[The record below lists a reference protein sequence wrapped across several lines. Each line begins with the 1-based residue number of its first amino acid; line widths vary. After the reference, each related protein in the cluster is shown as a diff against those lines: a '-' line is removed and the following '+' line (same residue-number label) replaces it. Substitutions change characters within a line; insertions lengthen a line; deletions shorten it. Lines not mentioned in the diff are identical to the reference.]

1 MLELAI
7 REVVALAE
15 VVQEVAAAV
24 VQVVALLIEVVIALE
39 AAPLVQ
45 VAL

>member
-1 MLELAI
+1 MLALAI

-15 VVQEVAAAV
+15 VVQEVVAAV
-24 VQVVALLIEVVIALE
+24 AQVVALLIEVAIALE

-45 VAL
+45 VVL

>member
-1 MLELAI
+1 MLVLAI

-15 VVQEVAAAV
+15 VVQEVATAV
-24 VQVVALLIEVVIALE
+24 AQVVALLIEVVIALE

-45 VAL
+45 VVL

>member
-1 MLELAI
+1 MLALAI

-15 VVQEVAAAV
+15 AVQEVAAAV
-24 VQVVALLIEVVIALE
+24 AQVVALLIEVVIALE

>member
-1 MLELAI
+1 MLALAI

-24 VQVVALLIEVVIALE
+24 AQVVAPLIEVAIAPEVALLVQVVL
-39 AAPLVQ
+39 
-45 VAL
+45 

>member
-1 MLELAI
+1 MLVLAI

-24 VQVVALLIEVVIALE
+24 AQVVALLIEVVIALE

-45 VAL
+45 VVL

>member
-1 MLELAI
+1 MLVLAI

-24 VQVVALLIEVVIALE
+24 AQVVALLIEVAIALE

-45 VAL
+45 VVL

>member
-1 MLELAI
+1 MLALAI

-15 VVQEVAAAV
+15 AVQEVAAAV
-24 VQVVALLIEVVIALE
+24 AQVAALLIEVVIALE

>member
-1 MLELAI
+1 MLALAI

-24 VQVVALLIEVVIALE
+24 AQVVALLIEVAIALE

-45 VAL
+45 MVL

>member
-1 MLELAI
+1 MLALAI

-15 VVQEVAAAV
+15 AVQEVAAAV
-24 VQVVALLIEVVIALE
+24 AQVVALLIEVVIALE

-45 VAL
+45 VVL

>member
-1 MLELAI
+1 MLALAI

-24 VQVVALLIEVVIALE
+24 AQVVALLIEVVIALE

-45 VAL
+45 VVL

>member
-1 MLELAI
+1 MLALAI
-7 REVVALAE
+7 HEVVALAE
-15 VVQEVAAAV
+15 AVQEVAVAV
-24 VQVVALLIEVVIALE
+24 AQVVALLIEVVIALE

>member
-24 VQVVALLIEVVIALE
+24 AQVVALLIEVVIALE

>member
-1 MLELAI
+1 MLALAI

-15 VVQEVAAAV
+15 AVQEAAV
-24 VQVVALLIEVVIALE
+24 AVAQVVAPLIEVAIALE

>member
-1 MLELAI
+1 MLALAI

-15 VVQEVAAAV
+15 AVQEVAAAV
-24 VQVVALLIEVVIALE
+24 AQVVALLIEVAIALE

-45 VAL
+45 VVL

>member
-1 MLELAI
+1 MLALAI

-24 VQVVALLIEVVIALE
+24 AQVVALLIDVAIALE

>member
-24 VQVVALLIEVVIALE
+24 AQVVALLIEVAIALE

-45 VAL
+45 MVL

>member
-24 VQVVALLIEVVIALE
+24 AQVVALFIEVVIALE

>member
-1 MLELAI
+1 MLALAI

-24 VQVVALLIEVVIALE
+24 AQVVALLIEVTIALE

>member
-1 MLELAI
+1 MLELVI

-24 VQVVALLIEVVIALE
+24 VQVAAPLIKVAIALE
-39 AAPLVQ
+39 VAPLVQ
-45 VAL
+45 VVL

>member
-24 VQVVALLIEVVIALE
+24 AQVAAPLIEVAIALE

>member
-24 VQVVALLIEVVIALE
+24 AQVVALLIEVAIALE
-39 AAPLVQ
+39 ATPLVQ
-45 VAL
+45 VVL

>member
-1 MLELAI
+1 MLALVI

-24 VQVVALLIEVVIALE
+24 AQVVALLIEVVIALE

>member
-1 MLELAI
+1 MLALAI

-15 VVQEVAAAV
+15 VVQEVAVAV
-24 VQVVALLIEVVIALE
+24 AQVVALLIEVVIALE

>member
-1 MLELAI
+1 MLALAI

-24 VQVVALLIEVVIALE
+24 AQVVALLIEVAITLE

>member
-1 MLELAI
+1 MLALAI

-24 VQVVALLIEVVIALE
+24 AQVVALLIEVAIALE
-39 AAPLVQ
+39 ATPLVQ
-45 VAL
+45 VVL

>member
-1 MLELAI
+1 MLALAI

-24 VQVVALLIEVVIALE
+24 AQVVALLIEVVIALE